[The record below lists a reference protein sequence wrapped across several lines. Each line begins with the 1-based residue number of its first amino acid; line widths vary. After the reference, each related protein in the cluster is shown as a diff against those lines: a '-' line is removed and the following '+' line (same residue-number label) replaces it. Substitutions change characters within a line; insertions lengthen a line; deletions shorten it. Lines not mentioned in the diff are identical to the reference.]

1 MPDPSYDFI
10 DGMLDQMQ
18 KGESSSPISQ
28 HLGMTLVSHGRGE
41 VVYEMPVRRELSNPL
56 GVVQGGIVTVL
67 ADAAMAAAT
76 STVLTD
82 DEATKEAVTTV
93 DLYSRFLR
101 PVSLDSAEVLR
112 AEARVV
118 RSGRQL
124 VWAECEVT
132 ADGKEVGKFAATGVR
147 VPFNAAEAV
156 MEEGQGD

>member
-1 MPDPSYDFI
+1 VSDPSYAFI
-10 DGMLDQMQ
+10 DGMLDQM
-18 KGESSSPISQ
+18 KAGETSSPISQ
-28 HLGMTLVSHGRGE
+28 HLGMNLVAHGRGQ
-41 VVYEMPVRRELSNPL
+41 VTYEMAVRRELSNPL

-82 DEATKEAVTTV
+82 EEATQEAITTV

-101 PVSLDSAEVLR
+101 PVNLDSAKVLR

-124 VWAECEVT
+124 VWAECDVT
-132 ADGKEVGKFAATGVR
+132 ADGKEVGKFSATGVR
-147 VPFNAAEAV
+147 VPFKASEAV
-156 MEEGQGD
+156 LEAGTDE